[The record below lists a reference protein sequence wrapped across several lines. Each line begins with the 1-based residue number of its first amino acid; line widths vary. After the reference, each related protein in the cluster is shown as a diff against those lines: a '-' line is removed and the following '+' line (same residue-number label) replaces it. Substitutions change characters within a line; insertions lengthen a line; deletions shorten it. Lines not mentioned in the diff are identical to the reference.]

1 MKSSNDSRPAPVVA
15 QAVVEAIDDEAQ
27 PDLRIAQL
35 EAMVLLDAAEQ
46 QDRRLSLI
54 VRSLLGVFALSVLGL
69 AAAYAWI
76 RGDEMVDILQQPR
89 AEGQILGER
98 LLALTAPV
106 LLLVLLGALA
116 AGAAFV
122 IHSRGAEQTYR
133 TIDAIN
139 RIRREG
145 EVAVSARGL
154 THAFEEKLQNASK
167 AFSVLLWFG
176 RTLFIVCLGLFTVA
190 VLETI
195 ASGVDLFTVTLGA
208 ASIGGAILAVV
219 TGLPEKL
226 SHQLADVLQLQAI
239 VTGCDRQISL
249 LESHAFSVLNRKQT
263 AQDGGRGRGF
273 EDFRAIDEEVL
284 LIQQRMDDVTGSSVA
299 RIEKYVENTKKTS
312 ETPDS
317 S

>member
-1 MKSSNDSRPAPVVA
+1 MQRSEDGRPARAEGSMA
-15 QAVVEAIDDEAQ
+15 QQ
-27 PDLRIAQL
+27 
-35 EAMVLLDAAEQ
+35 EAMRLLDAAEK
-46 QDRRLSLI
+46 QDRKLSVI
-54 VRSLLGVFALSVLGL
+54 VRSVLGMFALSVLGL
-69 AAAYAWI
+69 AAVYAWL

-89 AEGQILGER
+89 AEGQVLGER

-122 IHSRGAEQTYR
+122 IHSQGAEQTYR

-154 THAFEEKLQNASK
+154 THSFEEKLQNASR

-190 VLETI
+190 VLEAI
-195 ASGVDLFTVTLGA
+195 ASGVDLFTVTLGG
-208 ASIGGAILAVV
+208 ASIAGAILGAV
-219 TGLPEKL
+219 TGLPERL
-226 SHQLADVLQLQAI
+226 SHQLADVLQLQSI

-249 LESHAFSVLNRKQT
+249 LESHAFSVLNRKRTMQES
-263 AQDGGRGRGF
+263 Q
-273 EDFRAIDEEVL
+273 EELEAIDREVL
-284 LIQQRMDDVTGSSVA
+284 LIQQRMDHVTQRAVE
-299 RIEKYVENTKKTS
+299 RIQTYVEEETKRKRPRASLSRRARPPRQRPAVRTR
-312 ETPDS
+312 
-317 S
+317 